1 MSAPTPGAAPRTGI
15 GQLRHL
21 LRGRWFR
28 RLFAVRFTSQFSD
41 GVFQIA
47 LASYVVFAPER
58 APSAWGIAGALA
70 VVLLPFSVL
79 GPFAGVLLDRW
90 SRRQVLVGANLLRIP
105 MLLLLAVAFGA
116 GVSGPLL
123 FGLVLASLSVN
134 RFLLAGLSASLPH
147 VVDPDELVLANAIT
161 PTAGTGAFLIGAALG
176 TLVRG
181 VGDNLVPAASDA
193 GDVAAVLVAAVGYAA
208 AAALATRFPRDH
220 LGPDFDPARP
230 AARAAVRHVISGLVD
245 GLRHLGER
253 RDAAYA
259 LAVIGAHRFF
269 YGITTVGLIL
279 LYRGTFHPGDSDAA
293 FTGLATAILVAG
305 AGFVSAAVVTP
316 LVTPRLGRHRWILV
330 LLLVAAVVQIFPSIL
345 YTEPAILVAA
355 YLLGVVSQGVK
366 ICVDTL
372 VQAGVDDAFRGR
384 VFSLYDVLFNVAFT
398 AAAAVAALVLPADG
412 KSVPVLMACA
422 LGYLLTAVIWARS
435 ALRFSAPLRP

>member
-1 MSAPTPGAAPRTGI
+1 MSTPTPAPRTGI

-21 LRGRWFR
+21 LHGRWFR
-28 RLFAVRFTSQFSD
+28 RLFAVRATSQLSD

-58 APSAWGIAGALA
+58 APSAWGIAAALA

-90 SRRQVLVGANLLRIP
+90 SRRQVLVGANLLRVP
-105 MLLLLAVAFGA
+105 MLLLLAAAFATGL
-116 GVSGPLL
+116 SGPLL
-123 FGLVLASLSVN
+123 FVLILACLSVN

-147 VVDPDELVLANAIT
+147 VVDPDELVLANSIT
-161 PTAGTGAFLIGAALG
+161 PTAGTGAFLVGAGLG
-176 TLVRG
+176 TQVRSL
-181 VGDNLVPAASDA
+181 GDALVPAAADA

-230 AARAAVRHVISGLVD
+230 AARAAVRHVLSGLVD
-245 GLRHLGER
+245 GLRHLGQR

-259 LAVIGAHRFF
+259 LAVIGSHRFF

-279 LYRGTFHPGDSDAA
+279 LYRGTFYPADSDAA

-316 LVTPRLGRHRWILV
+316 LVTPRVGRHRWIL
-330 LLLVAAVVQIFPSIL
+330 LLLLAAAVVQVFPSTL
-345 YTEPAILVAA
+345 YTQPAILVAA

-412 KSVPVLMACA
+412 RSVPVLLVCA
-422 LGYLLTAVIWARS
+422 VGYLVTALVWARA
-435 ALRFSAPLRP
+435 ALRFSVPPRP